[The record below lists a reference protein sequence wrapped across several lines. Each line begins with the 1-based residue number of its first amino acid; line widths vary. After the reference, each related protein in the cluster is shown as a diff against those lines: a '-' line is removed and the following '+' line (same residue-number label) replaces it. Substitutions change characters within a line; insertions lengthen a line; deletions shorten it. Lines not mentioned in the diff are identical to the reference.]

1 MGVNA
6 ATFQFENFRLEWD
19 TVFTAGVQYRVE
31 KRNKRISE
39 GSNGLSGQMDSLPG
53 LIDNAFVIN
62 SNDGNNN
69 FARGFTSQRIS
80 ILSEADFNFGEWG
93 VFVRGKTWQDF
104 RYGQKTDMNQ
114 KGWAENNSNPV
125 FGYGGGNSSSYG
137 EFSPAARGFS
147 ESGHRLLD
155 LFWYGKFTLFEH
167 DFSLRL
173 GRQVISWG
181 EAMLSGGG
189 ISMAT
194 GHVDAHARNQPGLE
208 IKEMFLPNAAIYLQ
222 TDITDSIS
230 LEAYYQLEWNPVN
243 LDPAGTFFSE
253 FDSIGSG
260 GENFTFV
267 SGTEDQIL
275 GKDLKANDLV
285 YANNGIKKGRLN
297 NYLADNFTDKATA
310 DAWLESQPGVYNARY
325 ARDLDNLVTFIPT
338 TCDQT
343 SGPIEMQRCQG
354 LIPHKVRVDEPGDKG
369 QFGLAVKF
377 FLDNGDELGLYYVNY
392 HEKIPNFILPIDA
405 IEEMAS
411 VIDLLVYVGDPDC
424 YNGTGGDPSD
434 CGSLRAGNQ
443 SLRDRGGFKGISDLD
458 YQLSM
463 KQINALLLFLSALPE
478 DSGTIGQI
486 TADMVKN
493 PNKIFGDDP
502 ADPIVNL
509 MSTISGQIGSN
520 PLGSTAMTAI
530 AQAAAGFAL
539 RPLGFSNDTE
549 IRSINYR
556 IQYADNVHL
565 LGGTYSTIVGS
576 ANVATEITYR
586 ENTPMLLADVPRT
599 PKRFKLI
606 NWHVNMLQVFEP
618 LNLWGTNLWDFS
630 TLVAEVLVW
639 HVPGALEFDTSG
651 RDNTNP
657 NRLAVQNTPN
667 GIGASVFWS
676 LEYHNVFTGWDIM
689 VPVYLNWG
697 VYGAMFNSGYRDG
710 QAQFA
715 TGLTFSHLSGVEL
728 GFGVNAF
735 FGDTDDIFQML
746 TQDRDNVTLHFKYS
760 F

>member
-6 ATFQFENFRLEWD
+6 ATFQFENFKLEWD
-19 TVFTAGVQYRVE
+19 TVFTAGVQYRIE
-31 KRNKRISE
+31 KRSKRISE
-39 GSNGLSGQMDSLPG
+39 GSDGMSGQMDSLPG
-53 LIDNAFVIN
+53 LIDNAFIIN

-69 FARGFTSQRIS
+69 FARGFTSQRVS
-80 ILSEADFNFGEWG
+80 ILSEADFNFGDWG

-104 RYGQKTDMNQ
+104 RYGQKSDMNRR
-114 KGWAENNSNPV
+114 GWAENNANPV
-125 FGYGGGNSSSYG
+125 FGYGGGNSASYG
-137 EFSPAARGFS
+137 EFSPATRGFA

-155 LFWYGKFTLFEH
+155 LFWYGKFRLFEH

-222 TDITDSIS
+222 TDITDTIS
-230 LEAYYQLEWNPVN
+230 LEAYYQLEWNPVH
-243 LDPAGTFFSE
+243 LDPSGTFFSE

-260 GENFTFV
+260 GNNFMFA
-267 SGTEDQIL
+267 SGTEDRIL
-275 GKDLKANDLV
+275 GKDLRFNDDIYNDQA
-285 YANNGIKKGRLN
+285 YANALGQRPRKGRL
-297 NYLADNFTDKATA
+297 ADCLNDPACLTAWEGHYTTDA
-310 DAWLESQPGVYNARY
+310 DRIYSKN
-325 ARDLDNLVTFIPT
+325 LDNLLVFLPT
-338 TCDQT
+338 TCDQNST
-343 SGPIEMQRCQG
+343 ATERSRCQG
-354 LIPHKVRVDEPGDKG
+354 LIPYKVREDKASDKG
-369 QFGLAVKF
+369 QFGLALKF

-405 IEEMAS
+405 IEQMS
-411 VIDLLVYVGDPDC
+411 PIIDLLVRVADKDC
-424 YNGTGGDPSD
+424 YFGTGDHEPE
-434 CGSLRAGNQ
+434 CGNQ
-443 SLRDRGGFKGISDLD
+443 GSGQPLAERGGFSGINDLNGK
-458 YQLSM
+458 LSL

-478 DSGTIGQI
+478 DKGTIGEI
-486 TADMVKN
+486 TFDLVRN
-493 PNKIFGDDP
+493 PNKMFGDDP
-502 ADPIVNL
+502 GLANALTNYIASDPLLAAVATAASMAGANAIL
-509 MSTISGQIGSN
+509 GQY
-520 PLGSTAMTAI
+520 
-530 AQAAAGFAL
+530 
-539 RPLGFSNDTE
+539 GFSTNTE

-556 IQYADNVHL
+556 LQYAENVHL
-565 LGGTYSTIVGS
+565 LGGTYSTILGS

-586 ENTPMLLADVPRT
+586 ENTPLLLADVPRT

-618 LNLWGTNLWDFS
+618 VSLWGNNLWDFS

-639 HVPGALEFDTSG
+639 HVPGALEFDKSN
-651 RDNTNP
+651 RDNLNP

-728 GFGVNAF
+728 GFGVNTF

>member
-19 TVFTAGVQYRVE
+19 TVFTAGVQYRIE

-39 GSNGLSGQMDSLPG
+39 GSNGKSGLMDDLPG
-53 LIDNAFVIN
+53 LIDNAFIIN

-125 FGYGGGNSSSYG
+125 FGYGGGNSSNYG

-230 LEAYYQLEWNPVN
+230 LEAYYQLEWNPVH
-243 LDPAGTFFSE
+243 LDPSGTFFSE

-260 GENFTFV
+260 GENFMFA
-267 SGTEDQIL
+267 SGTEDRVL
-275 GKDLKANDLV
+275 GKNLNYFDEFYFAATGRGIQK
-285 YANNGIKKGRLN
+285 NGPSKGRLEDCLN
-297 NYLADNFTDKATA
+297 DYTCRNVWNDPDALTDFDRTYGK
-310 DAWLESQPGVYNARY
+310 N
-325 ARDLDNLVTFIPT
+325 LDNLLVFLPT
-338 TCDQT
+338 SCDQNSSPT
-343 SGPIEMQRCQG
+343 EKLRCQG
-354 LIPHKVRVDEPGDKG
+354 LVPYKVREDKASDKG

-405 IEEMAS
+405 IEQMS
-411 VIDLLVYVGDPDC
+411 PVIDLLVRVADADC
-424 YNGTGGDPSD
+424 YKGVDCDGKPRAPGD
-434 CGSLRAGNQ
+434 SLQ
-443 SLRDRGGFKGISDLD
+443 DRGGFSGIADLNGE
-458 YQLSM
+458 LSL

-478 DSGTIGQI
+478 DSGDIGQI
-486 TADMVKN
+486 TIDLVKN

-502 ADPIVNL
+502 SLVNAITNYVANDPLYRTLLSAVSLAGAN
-509 MSTISGQIGSN
+509 
-520 PLGSTAMTAI
+520 
-530 AQAAAGFAL
+530 AAL
-539 RPLGFSNDTE
+539 KPLGFSTDTQV
-549 IRSINYR
+549 RSINYR
-556 IQYADNVHL
+556 IQYAEDVHL
-565 LGGTYSTIVGS
+565 IGGTYSTILGS

-639 HVPGALEFDTSG
+639 HVPGALEYDTSG

-728 GFGVNAF
+728 GFGVNTF